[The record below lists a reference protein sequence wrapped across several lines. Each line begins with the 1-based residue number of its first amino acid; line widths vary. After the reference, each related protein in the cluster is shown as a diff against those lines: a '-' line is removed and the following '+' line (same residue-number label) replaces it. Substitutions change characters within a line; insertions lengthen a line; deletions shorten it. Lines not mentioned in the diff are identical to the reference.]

1 VDEARLEPALL
12 RRVPSSFES
21 ENEQA
26 RLSRRKRN
34 WIANV
39 QFEAIS

>member
-1 VDEARLEPALL
+1 VLFGAVHESEPAT
-12 RRVPSSFES
+12 FDG

-34 WIANV
+34 WIADI
-39 QFEAIS
+39 QFENTS

>member
-1 VDEARLEPALL
+1 MT
-12 RRVPSSFES
+12 FEG

-34 WIANV
+34 WIADV
-39 QFEAIS
+39 QFDPTS